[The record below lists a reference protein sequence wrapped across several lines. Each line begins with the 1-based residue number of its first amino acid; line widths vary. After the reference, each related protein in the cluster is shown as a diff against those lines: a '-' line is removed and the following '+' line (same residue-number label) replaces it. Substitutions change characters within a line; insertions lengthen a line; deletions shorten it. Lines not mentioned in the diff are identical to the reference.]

1 MMRTLSRVVLFIV
14 IGFCAGIIVFSLFKQ
29 NDSLPLPAVD
39 SLLAEKAVAANR
51 NLDDANQQIS
61 ASRVNSITQAVEK
74 VSPAVISVN
83 VLQLRQIVQRSP
95 FSSRDPFL
103 REFFPELFKDRRYQQ
118 EIQEIGSGFIISP
131 DGFILTNHHVVED
144 ANQIVI
150 TMPGGKKADARII
163 GTDPTTDI
171 ALLKI
176 DMENLPY
183 VRFGN
188 SDQVLL
194 GEWAIAIGNP
204 FGLFE
209 INNRNTVTVGVI
221 SAVDRDFGEMEGR
234 IYQDMI
240 QTDASINRGNS
251 GGPLCNALGEVIGM
265 NTFIYTG
272 SQYSEGSVGIGFAI
286 PINRISRLID
296 DLKKYHKIDR
306 DFWVGIKIQN
316 IDNVIARKMGFN
328 STDGVLVHYI
338 DRGSPAEKA
347 GLRLGDIITDIDG
360 VKISS
365 DKDVFEIIYGTDLRV
380 GDQLLFTV
388 WRDGEQLKLNLV
400 LVSLKNN

>member
-1 MMRTLSRVVLFIV
+1 LFIV

-380 GDQLLFTV
+380 GDRLLFTV

>member
-1 MMRTLSRVVLFIV
+1 MRSLTRTIILIF
-14 IGFCAGIIVFSLFKQ
+14 IGFCVGALFFSLLKRQ
-29 NDSLPLPAVD
+29 NPLPLPSVD
-39 SLLAEKAVAANR
+39 SLMATQVIAASQKVDN
-51 NLDDANQQIS
+51 ANQQIS
-61 ASRVNSITQAVEK
+61 TSRVNSITQAVAK

-83 VLQLRQIVQRSP
+83 VMQLRQIVERSP

-103 REFFPELFKDRRYQQ
+103 REFFPELFKDKRYQQ
-118 EIQEIGSGFIISP
+118 EVQEIGSGFIISTN
-131 DGFILTNHHVVED
+131 GYILTNHHVVQD
-144 ANQIVI
+144 ANKIVI
-150 TMPGGKKADARII
+150 TMPGGKKADARVV

-176 DMENLPY
+176 DMDNLPY
-183 VRFGN
+183 THFGD
-188 SDQVLL
+188 SDQIIL
-194 GEWAIAIGNP
+194 GEWVIAIGNP

-209 INNRNTVTVGVI
+209 INNRSTVTVGVV

-251 GGPLCNALGEVIGM
+251 GGPLCNALGDVIGM

-286 PINRISRLID
+286 PINRISRLIE
-296 DLKKYHKIDR
+296 DLKKYHEIDR

-316 IDNVIARKMGFN
+316 LDNVIAKKMGYN
-328 STDGVLVHYI
+328 GTDGVLVHYI

-347 GLRLGDIITDIDG
+347 GMHLGDIITEIDS
-360 VKISS
+360 VKITS
-365 DKDVFEIIYGTDLRV
+365 DKDVFEIIYGSDLRV
-380 GDQLLFTV
+380 GDHLSITV
-388 WRDGEQLKLNLV
+388 WRDGTLIKLSLV